1 MPKLRVAVIGTGR
14 IADEHLRFLV
24 SSPEVDLVAVCDRS
38 PAMAEL
44 AGRRFRCSRTFV
56 DHLTMLAE
64 VRPDVTH
71 VLTPPVTHTS
81 LARAALERQSHVIC
95 EKPAALSLSELK
107 GTLEIARNVQRVFT
121 EDHNYRFN
129 SVFKRL
135 VTETRSPRFGAV
147 REVTATIVVPGGGP
161 RYGNRATRDPSH
173 DLPAGFAHEFLT
185 HMCYMAITF
194 IPDASTRAV
203 KWLRSGR
210 MPWDAFDSLLVEL
223 EGSTACGLLRLE
235 TQWGP
240 TSNSVRVRGEHGW
253 AEADLVT
260 GYLSRTVPTKA
271 GPQIDPFLRQL
282 VDGVGRIRNGVSGF
296 AGRLVGESGYEGIHR
311 FLTETYSALQSG
323 AVPPVTEGDVI
334 AVQQLIDAVIS
345 EKPA

>member
-14 IADEHLRFLV
+14 IADEHLRFLA
-24 SSPEVDLVAVCDRS
+24 SSPEVDLVAVCDHS
-38 PAMAEL
+38 PAMAQL
-44 AGRRFRCSRTFV
+44 AGRRFGCSRTFV

-71 VLTPPVTHTS
+71 VLTPPATHTS

-95 EKPAALSLSELK
+95 EKPAALSLSELMR
-107 GTLEIARNVQRVFT
+107 TLEIARSNQRAFT
-121 EDHNYRFN
+121 EDHNYKFN
-129 SVFKRL
+129 SAFRRL
-135 VTETRSPRFGAV
+135 VAETRSPRFGAV
-147 REVTATIVVPGGGP
+147 REVTATFVLPRGGP
-161 RYGNRATRDPSH
+161 RYGNSAARDPSH

-185 HMCYMAITF
+185 HMCYMANTF
-194 IPDASTRAV
+194 IPDASMRAV

-210 MPWDAFDSLLVEL
+210 MPWGAFDGLCVEL
-223 EGSTACGLLRLE
+223 GGSTARGLLRLE

-240 TSNSVRVRGEHGW
+240 TSNSVCVRGEHGW

-260 GYLSRTVPTKA
+260 GYVSRTIPTKA
-271 GPQIDPFLRQL
+271 GPQIDPFLRQV
-282 VDGVGRIRNGVSGF
+282 VDGVGRIQNGISSF
-296 AGRLVGESGYEGIHR
+296 AGRLVGESGYEGIHH

-323 AVPPVTEGDVI
+323 AALPVTEEDVV
-334 AVQQLIDAVIS
+334 AVQQLIDAIIS